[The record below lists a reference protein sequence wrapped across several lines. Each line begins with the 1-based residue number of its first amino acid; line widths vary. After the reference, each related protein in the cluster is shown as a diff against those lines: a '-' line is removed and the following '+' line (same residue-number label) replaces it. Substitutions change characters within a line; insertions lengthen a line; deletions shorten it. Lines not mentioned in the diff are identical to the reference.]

1 VQHEQKPTVF
11 EHEHAPPASAG
22 KMFVTFL
29 ILAGLTLM
37 ALVVGFSE
45 LGPSKVWISLG
56 IAAAQGLVLA
66 LFFMELKQQDTL
78 TWLIAASSLFWTG
91 LLFLFTLTDYLTRHY
106 AVL

>member
-1 VQHEQKPTVF
+1 
-11 EHEHAPPASAG
+11 
-22 KMFVTFL
+22 
-29 ILAGLTLM
+29 
-37 ALVVGFSE
+37 
-45 LGPSKVWISLG
+45 
-56 IAAAQGLVLA
+56 VLA

>member
-1 VQHEQKPTVF
+1 VSHEQKPNVF
-11 EHEHAPPASAG
+11 EHEHAAPASAG

-45 LGPSKVWISLG
+45 LGAAKVWVSLG
-56 IAAAQGLVLA
+56 VAAAQGIVLT